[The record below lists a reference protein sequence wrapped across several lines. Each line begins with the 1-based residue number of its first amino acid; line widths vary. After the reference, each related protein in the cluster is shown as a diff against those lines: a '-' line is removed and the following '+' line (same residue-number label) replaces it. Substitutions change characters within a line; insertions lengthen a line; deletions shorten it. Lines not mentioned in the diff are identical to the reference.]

1 MLYRMPRHLGHS
13 YSPLYWLAALGAG
26 GLTVSF
32 FLWLMFWVPHPDKP
46 VSDFSAIMA
55 AFSEGGA
62 GIKTAIS
69 LAWAGIVFF
78 AFMHYRLLLWNIREH
93 RGFLRT
99 EAYRQM
105 HGARTEIRLLA
116 APLAV
121 AMGINVAFVVG
132 LVFVPGLW
140 SIVEWLFP
148 LAMAAFLVVGLW
160 ALRLLGDYLG
170 RGLTEGHNDLVADN
184 SLSQTL
190 PAFTLVMVGVGLS
203 APAAMSATPATA
215 VVSLLLSS
223 FFMISGILIGAVMLV
238 LGIRAMLEQSADAV
252 SAPSLWLGIPILTI
266 IGITLVRQTH
276 AFEVH
281 FGTEAGGVETLG
293 VLGYLF
299 VTQLAFGMLGWVVM
313 RRYRYFQRFV
323 FGPERSPG
331 SYTLVCPG
339 VALAV
344 MIHFFTNVGLAK
356 HEVIEPQGV
365 VYWSLTAIAVAV
377 QLATI
382 LLVLRLN
389 KKHFRERGSGSEQA
403 GVAVAGSVRSSAS

>member
-1 MLYRMPRHLGHS
+1 MLYRMPRNLGEN

-46 VSDFSAIMA
+46 VSEFGAIVA

-62 GIKTAIS
+62 AMKAAIG
-69 LAWAGIVFF
+69 LAWAGIVTF
-78 AFMHYRLLLWNIREH
+78 AFMHYRLLLWNIREY
-93 RGFLRT
+93 RRFLRT
-99 EAYRQM
+99 EAYRRM
-105 HGARTEIRLLA
+105 RNSRTEIRLLA
-116 APLAV
+116 APLTV
-121 AMGINVAFVVG
+121 AMGINVAFVIG

-148 LAMAAFLVVGLW
+148 LAMAAFLVVGIW

-170 RGLTEGHNDLVADN
+170 RGLTEAHNELVADN

-190 PAFTLVMVGVGLS
+190 PAFTLVMVGVGLA

-223 FFMISGILIGAVMLV
+223 FFMISGLLIGAVMLV

-252 SAPSLWLGIPILTI
+252 SAPSLWLGIPVLTI
-266 IGITLVRQTH
+266 VGITLVRQTH

-281 FGTEAGGVETLG
+281 FGTEAGGVQTLG
-293 VLGYLF
+293 VLGYLL
-299 VTQLAFGMLGWVVM
+299 VTQVVFGLLGWVVM

-356 HEVIEPQGV
+356 HGVIEPLGPA
-365 VYWSLTAIAVAV
+365 YWALTAVAV
-377 QLATI
+377 AIQLATI

-389 KKHFRERGSGSEQA
+389 KKHFRERVSSRQQEGA
-403 GVAVAGSVRSSAS
+403 AVAGSVRPST

>member
-1 MLYRMPRHLGHS
+1 MLYRMPSNLDDK

-32 FLWLMFWVPHPDKP
+32 FMWLLFWVPNPDKP
-46 VSDFSAIMA
+46 VTEFSAIMT
-55 AFSEGGA
+55 AFTEGGIA
-62 GIKTAIS
+62 MQAAIS
-69 LAWAGIVFF
+69 VAWIAIIFF
-78 AFMHYRLLLWNIREH
+78 AFMHYRLLLWNAREYRRFLKTDAYKQM
-93 RGFLRT
+93 RGSRT
-99 EAYRQM
+99 E
-105 HGARTEIRLLA
+105 TRLLA

-121 AMGINVAFVVG
+121 AMGINVAFVLG

-148 LAMAAFLVVGLW
+148 PAMAAFLVVGSW
-160 ALRLLGDYLG
+160 ALYLLGDYLG
-170 RGLTEGHNDLVADN
+170 RGLTEGHNDLIADN

-203 APAAMSATPATA
+203 APAAMSAIPATA
-215 VVSLLLSS
+215 VVSLILSS
-223 FFMISGILIGAVMLV
+223 FFMISGILIGMVMLV

-252 SAPSLWLGIPILTI
+252 SAPSLWLGIPVLTI

-276 AFEVH
+276 GFEVH
-281 FGTEAGGVETLG
+281 FGTAAGGIETLA
-293 VLGYLF
+293 VLGYML
-299 VTQLAFGMLGWVVM
+299 VAQVAFGLLGWVVL

-344 MIHFFTNVGLAK
+344 MIYFFINAGLVK
-356 HEVIEPQGV
+356 HGV
-365 VYWSLTAIAVAV
+365 LDPYSTVYWALTAVAITV
-377 QLATI
+377 QLATVW
-382 LLVLRLN
+382 LVLRLN
-389 KKHFRERGSGSEQA
+389 KKHFGERQLA
-403 GVAVAGSVRSSAS
+403 Y